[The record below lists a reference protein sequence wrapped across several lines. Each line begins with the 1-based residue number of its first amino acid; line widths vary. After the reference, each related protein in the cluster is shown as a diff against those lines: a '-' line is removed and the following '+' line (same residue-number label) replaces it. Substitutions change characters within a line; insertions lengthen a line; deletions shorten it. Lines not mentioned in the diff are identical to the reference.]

1 MFKSLNPE
9 DNIVTQL
16 VEDIITKCKE
26 RIDPEYDQIKKIYE
40 NITIEDAYI
49 ICSYTCECE
58 DKEYSPYRLLNI
70 NLNSVDIEKN
80 LLNIS
85 KYLYILLKSLRKLPR
100 YYPENKYLYRCL
112 TSEINI
118 SKETPYILGNRKT
131 FWGFISATSEPKE
144 SYSFLKGE
152 KINTIFILGGE
163 IWGYDLEL
171 FNYYKEKEILIEPE
185 RTFIIDEITEDDLI
199 KISCTIIKSPL
210 ILYDDKENIN
220 NEIEDDNN
228 YIYDNDF
235 SEWYKYI
242 VRIEVEMEGID
253 KDYIIFV
260 IGILCN
266 IPSKK
271 MQALITFNNLI
282 DLNYLI
288 YVDKMILHNNNDKIE
303 IDLKINRYKYSFKD
317 SKFTIIEILEEDKID
332 NFIEIDTLINSG
344 KFDDTKIIQISM
356 DDNNGNIESFDGEI
370 IKKNKKYISLIDS
383 KKEGI
388 LLLKENNKCLG
399 LIDNNK
405 IIPISL
411 IIDKI
416 NFIKCVYNIKMED
429 IGKEIQ
435 IINNMNYLNQISNN
449 LHKEITVII
458 NGEIKSNIM
467 KYKFDNKGN
476 QVVYLI
482 HNNNLTNISNMFY
495 SCSSLEKIDIS
506 SLNTSKV
513 IDISFMFSSCD
524 KLKELDLS
532 SFNTNKV
539 TSMKGMFSNCSSL

>member
-1 MFKSLNPE
+1 MFKSLNLE
-9 DNIVTQL
+9 DNIVTL
-16 VEDIITKCKE
+16 LSEDIITKCKE
-26 RIDPEYDQIKKIYE
+26 RIDPEYDQINKIYV

-58 DKEYSPYRLLNI
+58 NEEYTPYNLLNI
-70 NLNSVDIEKN
+70 NLNSDNIQKS
-80 LLNIS
+80 LSIIS

-118 SKETPYILGNRKT
+118 SKETPYISGNKKT
-131 FWGFISATSEPKE
+131 FWGFISASSEPKE
-144 SYSFLKGE
+144 SYSFLKEE
-152 KINTIFILGGE
+152 KVNTIFILGGD

-185 RTFIIDEITEDDLI
+185 RTFIIDEIKEDGII
-199 KISCTIIKSPL
+199 KISCMIIKSPL

-228 YIYDNDF
+228 YINDNDF
-235 SEWYKYI
+235 SAWYKYI
-242 VRIEVEMEGID
+242 VRIEVEMDGID
-253 KDYIIFV
+253 KDYIISV

-271 MQALITFNNLI
+271 MKALITFNNLI
-282 DLNYLI
+282 DLNFLI

-356 DDNNGNIESFDGEI
+356 DDNDGNIESFDGEI
-370 IKKNKKYISLIDS
+370 IKKNNKYISSIDS

-416 NFIKCVYNIKMED
+416 NFIKYVYNIRMED

-435 IINNMNYLNQISNN
+435 IINNMNYLKQISNN
-449 LHKEITVII
+449 L
-458 NGEIKSNIM
+458 
-467 KYKFDNKGN
+467 
-476 QVVYLI
+476 
-482 HNNNLTNISNMFY
+482 
-495 SCSSLEKIDIS
+495 
-506 SLNTSKV
+506 
-513 IDISFMFSSCD
+513 D
-524 KLKELDLS
+524 K
-532 SFNTNKV
+532 
-539 TSMKGMFSNCSSL
+539 